1 MTTPDAATRARLKDL
16 ATALRHFHAALL
28 DFTREEYEREH
39 GRIDGPFT
47 LFGLVL
53 NDPHFQWLRPLSGLM
68 ATLDEVIDS
77 KDLLSERNVY
87 DVRTALGSLFSPLD
101 TNFTEFRDGY
111 ERARH
116 LSRVQDTERRWR
128 ELVRGLEA

>member
-16 ATALRHFHAALL
+16 ATALRHFHASLL

-39 GRIDGPFT
+39 GKVASPFA

-77 KDLLSERNVY
+77 KELLSDRNVH
-87 DVRTALGSLFSPLD
+87 DVRMALGSLFSPLD
-101 TNFTEFRDGY
+101 TNFAAFREGY

-116 LSRVQDTERRWR
+116 LPRVQETERRWR
-128 ELVRGLEA
+128 ELVRGMEA

>member
-1 MTTPDAATRARLKDL
+1 MTTDATTRTHLKSL

-28 DFTREEYEREH
+28 DFARGEYEAQE
-39 GRIDGPFT
+39 GAIGGPFV
-47 LFGLVL
+47 LWNLVM

-77 KDLLSERNVY
+77 KELLSERNVQ
-87 DVRTALGSLFSPLD
+87 DVRQALGSLFSPID
-101 TNFTEFRDGY
+101 TRFSEFRAGY

-116 LSRVQDTERRWR
+116 LPRVRETEARWR